1 MKQYLRAWR
10 SRLLFETGDWP
21 ARPMTPRWWQATA
34 RGGRESDPGDGGAGR
49 IRRHRE
55 DPGWAEMLSRRGPR
69 HRHGELQRVEP
80 VACARAEAAWLD
92 GDRERTGAEAAAA
105 YTMALKNP
113 MTWRRAELSLWMWRA
128 GSWTRRRST
137 PRHRSPSRCA
147 ATGAPRP
154 PRGTGRLSRR
164 ASVRARRRRRRGRAA
179 SGAGGLRATWLQRR
193 RRDGAP
199 SPSRNGRPNVPR
211 GARPRTRAH
220 PAGLTGRQ
228 QEILKLLCEGLR
240 NAEIAERLYL
250 SEKTVDHHV
259 SAVLEKLGAK
269 TRTEAA
275 ARARALGLA

>member
-1 MKQYLRAWR
+1 MRAWR

-21 ARPMTPRWWQATA
+21 GAADDA
-34 RGGRESDPGDGGAGR
+34 EVVASDPRAAAVSRIPAMAVLGR

-55 DPGWAEMLSRRGPR
+55 DPGWAEMLEQARVLATAT
-69 HRHGELQRVEP
+69 GELQRVEP

-128 GSWTRRRST
+128 GKLD
-137 PRHRSPSRCA
+137 
-147 ATGAPRP
+147 AT
-154 PRGTGRLSRR
+154 T
-164 ASVRARRRRRRGRAA
+164 V
-179 SGAGGLRATWLQRR
+179 
-193 RRDGAP
+193 DAP
-199 SPSRNGRPNVPR
+199 SPIPEQVRGDWRAAAAAWEQAGCLVEQAYALADAADVDAQRAARAVFERLGSNAGAAMVRRRLHAMGARNVPR